1 MTATAF
7 FLIVLSA
14 ILHVAWNT
22 IAKKAH
28 TSIPL
33 YTLLGSVAML
43 TWIHVP
49 FWTPIRIL
57 SLPASFWLF
66 TMCSVL
72 SDSILYAG
80 GLSLTYARMEM
91 STAYPIMRSLPI
103 LFTLFFTGLFGLG
116 HPLSTSAKIG
126 VALVFIG
133 CLHLPLRSYG
143 EFKLSNYLTL
153 GMLFVLIAA
162 LGTTGYT
169 IFDSLAQKALKT
181 AVEGMDYSKTTIS
194 VTYYSTREICLTTTL
209 WLLSMSTAKNRKTM
223 ADFFRRRDWQPLLA
237 GVCASATY
245 MLVLLS
251 MHYVTNVSYV
261 QVFRQ
266 MGLPFGMLAGIF
278 ILKEKCAAIK
288 FIGCAL
294 IVIGLV
300 LTTVKA

>member
-1 MTATAF
+1 MTTTAF

-22 IAKKAH
+22 IAKKTR

-33 YTLLGSVAML
+33 YTLICTTAML
-43 TWIHVP
+43 TWVHVQ
-49 FWTPIRIL
+49 FWTPISVP
-57 SLPASFWLF
+57 SLPAQFWLF
-66 TMCSVL
+66 TMGSVL
-72 SDSILYAG
+72 SDAILYGG

-103 LFTLFFTGLFGLG
+103 LLTLFFTGIFGLG
-116 HPLSTSAKIG
+116 TPLSPYAKCG

-133 CLHLPLRSYG
+133 CLHIPLRKYAD
-143 EFKLSNYLTL
+143 FKLSNYLTA

-169 IFDSLAQKALKT
+169 IFDSMAQKALKG
-181 AVEGMDYSKTTIS
+181 AVEGMGFSKTTIS
-194 VTYYSTREICLTTTL
+194 LTYYSTRGICLTTTL
-209 WLLSMSTAKNRKTM
+209 WLLSMSTANNRKRM
-223 ADFFRRRDWQPLLA
+223 FDFFRNKDWHPLLA
-237 GVCASATY
+237 GACASATY

-294 IVIGLV
+294 IVIGLA
-300 LTTVKA
+300 LTAL